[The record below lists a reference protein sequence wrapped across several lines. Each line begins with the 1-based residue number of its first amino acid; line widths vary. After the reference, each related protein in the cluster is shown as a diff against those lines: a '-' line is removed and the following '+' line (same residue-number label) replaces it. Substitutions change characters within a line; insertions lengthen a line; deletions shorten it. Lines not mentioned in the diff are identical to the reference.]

1 MPMTQPVVLTIAGS
15 DSSGGAGIQADLK
28 TFAAFGVYGA
38 SVLTALTAQNT
49 RGVTA
54 IADIDPAFIAAQID
68 AVAEDLPIAA
78 AKTGMLSHSAVIEVV
93 ADRLRAHP
101 VPFLVVDPVM
111 VAASGDVLLKPEAIA
126 SLRDLIPLATIVTP
140 NIYEAE
146 ILTGIKVTGV
156 DAMRDAARALVA
168 NGARAALVKGG
179 RFDAGDAIDVY
190 CNGRTLREFRS
201 PRIRIERAHGTG
213 CTLSAAL
220 AASLALGVSLEDAVD
235 RAKRYVTRALATA
248 PKLGHGATPLNH
260 LVKPDISGS

>member
-1 MPMTQPVVLTIAGS
+1 MRMNQPAVLKIAGS
-15 DSSGGAGIQADLK
+15 DSSGGEGIQVDLK
-28 TFAAFGVYGA
+28 AFGAFGVYGA

-49 RGVTA
+49 CGVTA

-111 VAASGDVLLKPEAIA
+111 VAASGDALLKPEAIA
-126 SLRDLIPLATIVTP
+126 SLRDLMIPLATIGTP

-156 DAMRDAARALVA
+156 DAMRDAARALGA
-168 NGARAALVKGG
+168 NGPPAPLVKGG

-190 CNGRTLREFRS
+190 CDGRTLRE
-201 PRIRIERAHGTG
+201 
-213 CTLSAAL
+213 
-220 AASLALGVSLEDAVD
+220 V
-235 RAKRYVTRALATA
+235 
-248 PKLGHGATPLNH
+248 
-260 LVKPDISGS
+260 